1 MLQSRQL
8 EVFRAVMLTGGMT
21 SAADMVGITQ
31 PAISRLVRDLEEEVG
46 FRLFER
52 IGNRLRPTPE
62 AVILFKEVSL
72 HFHGIDRIGK
82 VADDLRKSQLGSV
95 RVACYT
101 ALAMSFMSEVIQT
114 FVADR
119 PDVSIYLHDDSS
131 RTVLELV
138 ALHHFDIGIS
148 FTTADYPGVVME
160 PLPTFCAE
168 CIVPTTH
175 RLSEKDFITPIDLEG
190 ETLVSLGVNS
200 LLRMQLDAVLVESNV
215 SCVRHI
221 ESTLALSVCD
231 LVSKGLGIG
240 LVDPFTA
247 SFYGDRDL
255 CRKPFVPGVPYHFA
269 IALPS
274 GKAPPRLVDQF
285 CATLRAAV
293 DRLPFE
299 RM

>member
-31 PAISRLVRDLEEEVG
+31 PAISRLIRDLEDGVG

-52 IGNRLRPTPE
+52 MGNRLRPTPE

-82 VADDLRKSQLGSV
+82 VADDLRNSQLGSV

-148 FTTADYPGVVME
+148 FTTGDYPGVMIE
-160 PLPTFCAE
+160 PLPTFRAE
-168 CIVPTTH
+168 CIVPASH
-175 RLSEKDFITPIDLEG
+175 PLSEKQTIVPADLDG
-190 ETLVSLGVNS
+190 ETLISLGVNS
-200 LLRMQLDAVLVESNV
+200 LLRMQLDALLAENQV
-215 SCVRHI
+215 SCKRRI

-231 LVSKGLGIG
+231 MVSRGLGIA

-247 SFYGDRDL
+247 SFYSNRDL
-255 CRKPFVPGVPYHFA
+255 CRKSFVPAVPYDFGL
-269 IALPS
+269 ALPS
-274 GKAPPRLVDQF
+274 GKAPPRLVDEF
-285 CATLRAAV
+285 CTTLRVAV
-293 DRLPFE
+293 NRLPFD
-299 RM
+299 RI